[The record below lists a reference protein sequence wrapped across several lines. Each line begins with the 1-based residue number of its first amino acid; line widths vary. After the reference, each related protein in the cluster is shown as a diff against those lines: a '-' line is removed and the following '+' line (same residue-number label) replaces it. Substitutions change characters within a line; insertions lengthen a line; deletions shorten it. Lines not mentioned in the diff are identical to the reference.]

1 MISLSESFTCSAGV
15 SRGRAEV
22 GVTMGCE
29 TRDDAPARAFGA
41 RPRVGA
47 AAAPAGA
54 AMQPYTAARASLAK
68 LTHVAQTARP

>member
-1 MISLSESFTCSAGV
+1 
-15 SRGRAEV
+15 
-22 GVTMGCE
+22 MGCE